1 MFAKA
6 VSIATSGG
14 LRSCATALAF
24 LKLFRNSTTA
34 AREGSPP
41 YSLGRLASRHLEG
54 CAPAQPH
61 SPSSNFFVI
70 SPRLPGRAALH
81 IR

>member
-1 MFAKA
+1 MFARA
-6 VSIATSGG
+6 VGIAIPVR

-41 YSLGRLASRHLEG
+41 YSLGRLASRHLDG
-54 CAPAQPH
+54 CAPLQPH

-81 IR
+81 VR